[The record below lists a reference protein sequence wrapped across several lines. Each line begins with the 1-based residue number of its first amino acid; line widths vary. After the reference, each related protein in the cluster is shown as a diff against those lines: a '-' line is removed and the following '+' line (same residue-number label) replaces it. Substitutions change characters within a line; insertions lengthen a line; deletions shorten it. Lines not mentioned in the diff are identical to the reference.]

1 MKHHARAVIKN
12 NYKYVFNDENM
23 IDEFYNLNDD
33 PYEMNNLIFDNKY
46 SDIIQKYKEYLDNRI
61 EGLKDWLIEQDPD
74 CFKE

>member
-46 SDIIQKYKEYLDNRI
+46 SDIIQKYKEYLSTWEAR
-61 EGLKDWLIEQDPD
+61 EGYKD
-74 CFKE
+74 